1 MGVKIVITGGPAS
14 GKTEFFERLKSL
26 PELEGF
32 IFLEEQARHFLA
44 SQPHLRKDKLELHK
58 HIYLAQTENEDKLDD
73 QDFITDRG
81 TADALAYQP
90 EVMPLV
96 GTTLEAEYRR
106 YDAVIQLGSSA
117 ALGEGYFTVDDVRKE
132 SLDRALEIENA
143 LKKVWGGHPGYYF
156 VKAEKDTERKFDKF
170 VAILKQVINK

>member
-1 MGVKIVITGGPAS
+1 MSVRIVITGGPAS

-26 PELEGF
+26 PELAGF
-32 IFLEEQARHFLA
+32 VFLEEQARHFLA
-44 SQPHLRKDKLELHK
+44 SQPHLSTDKLELHRR
-58 HIYLAQTENEDKLDD
+58 IYRAQTENEDKLGDR
-73 QDFITDRG
+73 DFITDRG

-106 YDAVIQLGSSA
+106 YDSVIQLGSSA
-117 ALGEGYFTVDDVRKE
+117 ALGEGYFTGDEVRKE
-132 SLDRALEIENA
+132 SPDRALKIENA
-143 LKKVWGGHPGYYF
+143 LKKVWQDHPGYYF